1 MGDLELVEDPDTPA
15 IAPPAIAAIAPIAAA
30 DPSPAATP
38 AAAIMAAMPAA
49 MIDRL
54 QIRLRAIVA
63 ERLRIRRVELIEN
76 AGPDI
81 RNPGHR
87 IEWSNRAGKG
97 RRPRNAEHCRQE

>member
-1 MGDLELVEDPDTPA
+1 
-15 IAPPAIAAIAPIAAA
+15 
-30 DPSPAATP
+30 
-38 AAAIMAAMPAA
+38 MAAMPAA

-54 QIRLRAIVA
+54 HIRLRSVIV

-97 RRPRNAEHCRQE
+97 RGPRNTKHCRQE

>member
-1 MGDLELVEDPDTPA
+1 
-15 IAPPAIAAIAPIAAA
+15 
-30 DPSPAATP
+30 
-38 AAAIMAAMPAA
+38 

-54 QIRLRAIVA
+54 WLRAIVV
-63 ERLRIRRVELIEN
+63 ERLRVRRVELIEN

-97 RRPRNAEHCRQE
+97 RRPRNTKHCRQE